1 MTALEIVDHGTVY
14 RDPNG
19 YLVGDR
25 YLCADCAY
33 WADPNEVHGDD
44 WYPLGVDETDCPNHC
59 EDCEALIYEP
69 LTSDGVDY
77 VREALALGDG
87 RAEVLA
93 TWREAYAVYLDDDND
108 QD

>member
-1 MTALEIVDHGTVY
+1 MTALEIVDHRRVWHE
-14 RDPNG
+14 PNG

-33 WADPNEVHGDD
+33 WADPNEIHGDD
-44 WYPLGVDETDCPNHC
+44 WRPLGVEETDCPNHC
-59 EDCEALIYEP
+59 EDCEALIFEP
-69 LTSDGVDY
+69 LTSDGVGY

-93 TWREAYAVYLDDDND
+93 TWRVAYAEYLDDDN
-108 QD
+108 